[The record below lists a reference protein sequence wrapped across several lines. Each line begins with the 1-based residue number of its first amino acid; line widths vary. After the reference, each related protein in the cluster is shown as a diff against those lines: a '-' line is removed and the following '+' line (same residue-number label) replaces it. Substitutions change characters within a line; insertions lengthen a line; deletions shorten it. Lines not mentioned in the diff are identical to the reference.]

1 MATSIRSAQYSANL
15 RPTAILDVEHEEIQA
30 LARRS
35 ADSDSTDVARL
46 RQIHNYLIALLTPV
60 YSVKEWQPASVTL
73 VRKRGSCSQRMALLE
88 AVARAIGVPTRV
100 RALDVNGKFWYPRF
114 RFWRIFIPDRI
125 LLLWPQFLLDGEW
138 LDFDELHRPI
148 TQLATTSARGF
159 TNDAESLFEAV
170 EHTPVDFLGKTC
182 GLANAVA
189 GHDLSQFVLADK
201 GFFDT
206 RDKALKHFGTF
217 YGTWRGRAF
226 ELLFGDRKSSC

>member
-1 MATSIRSAQYSANL
+1 MATSIYPAQYSANL
-15 RPTAILDVEHEEIQA
+15 RSTAILDVENQEIQA
-30 LARRS
+30 LARRF
-35 ADSDSTDVARL
+35 ADAAVNGAARL
-46 RQIHNYLIALLTPV
+46 RQIHNYLIGLLTPV

-88 AVARAIGVPTRV
+88 ATARAIGVPTRV
-100 RALDVNGKFWYPRF
+100 RVLDVNGEFWYPRF
-114 RFWRIFIPDRI
+114 RFWRIFVPDRI

-138 LDFDELHRPI
+138 LDFDELHGPV
-148 TQLATTSARGF
+148 TQLAKTSAHGF

-189 GHDLSQFVLADK
+189 GHDLSRFVLADK

-206 RDKALKHFGTF
+206 RDEALKHFGTF